1 MRMRERVVTVGIA
14 IGIVLAGLLIF
25 KPYVLALMN
34 FAYDSAT
41 TFYGSLPEPVL
52 WFCAAAEM
60 VSALVVLMLIR
71 VLMPKHPDD
80 AEKCSAR

>member
-1 MRMRERVVTVGIA
+1 MRERVATVGIA

-34 FAYDSAT
+34 FAYDSVT

-60 VSALVVLMLIR
+60 VSALVVLILIR
-71 VLMPKHPDD
+71 VSMLKHQKD
-80 AEKCSAR
+80 AER

>member
-41 TFYGSLPEPVL
+41 AFYGSLPESVF

-71 VLMPKHPDD
+71 VLMLKHQKD

>member
-1 MRMRERVVTVGIA
+1 MRMRERIVAGGIA

-34 FAYDSAT
+34 FAYDGVT

-52 WFCAAAEM
+52 WFCAAA
-60 VSALVVLMLIR
+60 SALVVLMLIR
-71 VLMPKHPDD
+71 VLMLKHQKD
-80 AEKCSAR
+80 AER